1 MTLGQQINFDALSG
15 LELAKHVLIRFTKD
29 QESIE
34 RIAEDFDDDRK
45 FILGVVD
52 FLTDIEWIK
61 QDKNGIY
68 KMTRKGQ
75 TNTIRRK
82 RQTLNFKIPP

>member
-1 MTLGQQINFDALSG
+1 MTLGQQINVDALSG
-15 LELAKHVLIRFTKD
+15 LELSKHVLIRLTND

-34 RIAEDFDDDRK
+34 RIAEYFDDDKK

-52 FLTDIEWIK
+52 FLTDIGWIK

-68 KMTRKGQ
+68 KMTRNGANKYDSTKK
-75 TNTIRRK
+75 TNT
-82 RQTLNFKIPP
+82 QL